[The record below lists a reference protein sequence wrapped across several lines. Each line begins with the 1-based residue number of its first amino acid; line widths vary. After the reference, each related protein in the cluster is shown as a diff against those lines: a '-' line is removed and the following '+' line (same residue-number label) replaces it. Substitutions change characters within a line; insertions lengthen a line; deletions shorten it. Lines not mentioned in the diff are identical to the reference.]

1 MAPLKAGDDFPEG
14 VTFTYIPPAPETSEF
29 SACGMPIKYNA
40 SKGEFCSYCLHDCCQ
55 SVMNEC

>member
-40 SKGEFCSYCLHDCCQ
+40 SKGEFAPAILYDTTL
-55 SVMNEC
+55 

>member
-40 SKGEFCSYCLHDCCQ
+40 SKGEFAPAIPYDTTL
-55 SVMNEC
+55 